1 MVIRYIYIKF
11 ATVLREVRTLIW
23 KDLKLEWRNRY
34 AINGIFLY
42 VLLVVVLIYL
52 AFEKVDFETWNAL
65 LWIILLFTSVNA
77 IARSFIGEPSGRDI
91 YYYTLASP
99 QSVILSKVIYNLG
112 LMLVITVLAVS
123 AYSAV
128 LGFPVV
134 YPHWYLLALFLG
146 AMGFAALFTMLA
158 AIASRARNS
167 TALMA
172 ILSFPVFLPML
183 IILLNISQAGFAELQ
198 TSVIVKNFVL
208 LGLLEVV
215 IIGLSLLLF
224 PYLWRD

>member
-1 MVIRYIYIKF
+1 M
-11 ATVLREVRTLIW
+11 LREVRTLIW

-183 IILLNISQAGFAELQ
+183 IILLNISQAGFTELQ

>member
-1 MVIRYIYIKF
+1 MLK
-11 ATVLREVRTLIW
+11 EVKTLLW

-42 VLLVVVLIYL
+42 VLLIVVLVYL
-52 AFEKVDFETWNAL
+52 SLEQVDFETWNAL
-65 LWIILLFTSVNA
+65 LWIILLFASINA
-77 IARSFIGEPSGRDI
+77 IAKSFIGEPSGRDI
-91 YYYTLASP
+91 YYYTLARP
-99 QSVILSKVIYNLG
+99 QSIILSKIIYNLG
-112 LMLVITVLAVS
+112 LMLLITVLAVS
-123 AYSAV
+123 VYSIV

-134 YPHWYLLALFLG
+134 YPHWYLLTLLLG
-146 AMGFAALFTMLA
+146 ATGFASLFTMLA
-158 AIASRARNS
+158 AIASRAENS

-183 IILLNISQAGFAELQ
+183 IILLATSQAGFKEMELAL
-198 TSVIVKNFVL
+198 IVKNFVL